1 MENNNERSSIEIFEK
16 DQKIAFVDSF
26 SDAAL
31 SYEYEQ
37 AGFTINLMQRSVLLF
52 NHNIKKN
59 VTAKQLRKSNI
70 KKNVMSSTL
79 RKNMN
84 STFIYPYSNIREINY
99 SLPDCRSDDAEICI
113 MTDDALN
120 PVWTFRV
127 PSHAHY
133 ICEQWMEVFN
143 IPYFIWTIKK
153 ALNKRKLNI

>member
-1 MENNNERSSIEIFEK
+1 MEIFEK

-59 VTAKQLRKSNI
+59 V
-70 KKNVMSSTL
+70 MSSTL

-113 MTDDALN
+113 MTDDVLN

-133 ICEQWMEVFN
+133 ICEHGWKYLITIFSLTHKQS
-143 IPYFIWTIKK
+143 IKK
-153 ALNKRKLNI
+153 KENKYLTNDIN

>member
-1 MENNNERSSIEIFEK
+1 MENNNERSSMEIFEK
-16 DQKIAFVDSF
+16 DKKIAFVDSF

-59 VTAKQLRKSNI
+59 V
-70 KKNVMSSTL
+70 MSSTL

-99 SLPDCRSDDAEICI
+99 SLPTNEFEEAEVCI
-113 MTDDALN
+113 LTDDILN
-120 PVWTFRV
+120 PSWEFNV
-127 PSHAHY
+127 PTNSKTEDL
-133 ICEQWMEVFN
+133 CEQLVEIFNTHVF
-143 IPYFIWTIKK
+143 IFPSTTHEYVMK
-153 ALNKRKLNI
+153 

>member
-1 MENNNERSSIEIFEK
+1 MSMEIFEK

-59 VTAKQLRKSNI
+59 I
-70 KKNVMSSTL
+70 MSSTL

-99 SLPDCRSDDAEICI
+99 SLP
-113 MTDDALN
+113 
-120 PVWTFRV
+120 
-127 PSHAHY
+127 
-133 ICEQWMEVFN
+133 
-143 IPYFIWTIKK
+143 
-153 ALNKRKLNI
+153 

>member
-1 MENNNERSSIEIFEK
+1 MENNNERSSMEIFEK

-26 SDAAL
+26 SDAVL

-37 AGFTINLMQRSVLLF
+37 AGFTINLLKRSVLLF

-59 VTAKQLRKSNI
+59 IKKNVTHFMSCI
-70 KKNVMSSTL
+70 KNVMSSTL

-84 STFIYPYSNIREINY
+84 STFIYSYSNIREINY

-113 MTDDALN
+113 MTDDVLN

-133 ICEQWMEVFN
+133 ICEKWVEVFN
-143 IPYFIWTIKK
+143 NRIFFDP
-153 ALNKRKLNI
+153 

>member
-1 MENNNERSSIEIFEK
+1 MEIFEK

-59 VTAKQLRKSNI
+59 V
-70 KKNVMSSTL
+70 MSSTL

-113 MTDDALN
+113 MTDDVLN
-120 PVWTFRV
+120 PVWTFMV

-133 ICEQWMEVFN
+133 ICEHGWKYLITIFYLTHKQS
-143 IPYFIWTIKK
+143 IKK
-153 ALNKRKLNI
+153 KENKYLTNDIN

>member
-1 MENNNERSSIEIFEK
+1 MENNNERSSMEIFEK

-37 AGFTINLMQRSVLLF
+37 AGFTINLIQRSVLLF

-59 VTAKQLRKSNI
+59 VTAKQLPKNNI
-70 KKNVMSSTL
+70 KKNVMSSTF

>member
-1 MENNNERSSIEIFEK
+1 MEIFEK

-59 VTAKQLRKSNI
+59 V
-70 KKNVMSSTL
+70 MSSTL

-84 STFIYPYSNIREINY
+84 STFIYPYSNTWEINY
-99 SLPDCRSDDAEICI
+99 SLPDYRSDDAEICI
-113 MTDDALN
+113 MTDDELN

-133 ICEQWMEVFN
+133 ICEQWVEVFN
-143 IPYFIWTIKK
+143 NRIFFDP
-153 ALNKRKLNI
+153 

>member
-1 MENNNERSSIEIFEK
+1 MENNNERSSMEIFEK

-59 VTAKQLRKSNI
+59 V
-70 KKNVMSSTL
+70 MSSTL

-84 STFIYPYSNIREINY
+84 STFIYPYSNIREIGNAAN
-99 SLPDCRSDDAEICI
+99 LLI
-113 MTDDALN
+113 
-120 PVWTFRV
+120 
-127 PSHAHY
+127 
-133 ICEQWMEVFN
+133 
-143 IPYFIWTIKK
+143 
-153 ALNKRKLNI
+153 

>member
-1 MENNNERSSIEIFEK
+1 MEIFEK

-37 AGFTINLMQRSVLLF
+37 AGFTINLLKLSVLLF

-59 VTAKQLRKSNI
+59 VTAKQLRKNNMKKNI
-70 KKNVMSSTL
+70 KKNVTHFMSCIKNVMSSTL

-84 STFIYPYSNIREINY
+84 SIFIYSYSNIREINY

-113 MTDDALN
+113 MTDDVLN

-133 ICEQWMEVFN
+133 ICEKWVEVFN
-143 IPYFIWTIKK
+143 NRIFFD
-153 ALNKRKLNI
+153 L

>member
-1 MENNNERSSIEIFEK
+1 MENNNERSSMEIFEK

-37 AGFTINLMQRSVLLF
+37 AGFTINLIQRSVLLF

-59 VTAKQLRKSNI
+59 VTAKQLRKNNI

-99 SLPDCRSDDAEICI
+99 SMPDCRSDDAEICI

-133 ICEQWMEVFN
+133 ICEQWMELFN

>member
-1 MENNNERSSIEIFEK
+1 MENNNEQSFMEIFEK

-37 AGFTINLMQRSVLLF
+37 TGFTINLLKRSVLLF

-59 VTAKQLRKSNI
+59 VTAKQLRKNNI

-84 STFIYPYSNIREINY
+84 STFIYSYSNIREINY

-113 MTDDALN
+113 MTSDVLN

-127 PSHAHY
+127 PSHAYY
-133 ICEQWMEVFN
+133 ICEQWVEVFN
-143 IPYFIWTIKK
+143 NHIFFGP
-153 ALNKRKLNI
+153 

>member
-1 MENNNERSSIEIFEK
+1 MSMEIFEK

-26 SDAAL
+26 SNAAL

-52 NHNIKKN
+52 NH
-59 VTAKQLRKSNI
+59 NI

-99 SLPDCRSDDAEICI
+99 SLPDC
-113 MTDDALN
+113 
-120 PVWTFRV
+120 
-127 PSHAHY
+127 
-133 ICEQWMEVFN
+133 
-143 IPYFIWTIKK
+143 
-153 ALNKRKLNI
+153 